1 MKYEKEEVHFSLYHS
16 PSSTYSPKNL
26 LWTKYEKEEVQFSL
40 YHWPG
45 VNFPNRNLFYLL
57 GAQDLNY

>member
-40 YHWPG
+40 YH
-45 VNFPNRNLFYLL
+45 
-57 GAQDLNY
+57 